1 MGEWVW
7 CRPGALYCPGPDIAE
22 FPARQIFMRMLLI
35 IAHGS
40 RREASN
46 EEVRALAARLRA
58 EPGTGFDDV
67 VAAFLEVAAPS
78 IPDGLECCRQ
88 RGAREIVVFP
98 HFLAAGRH
106 VVDDIPAAVAAFRQ
120 QHPRVAVTVTS
131 HLGLSDLLPRAIL
144 RVTAGVLPA

>member
-1 MGEWVW
+1 
-7 CRPGALYCPGPDIAE
+7 
-22 FPARQIFMRMLLI
+22 MRMLLI

-40 RREASN
+40 RRAASN

-120 QHPRVAVTVTS
+120 QNPGIAVTVTA

-144 RVTAGVLPA
+144 RVASDTLPA